1 MEPNHARPGHRMRKR
16 RIGMAITA
24 RPPNTRNFR
33 RDFTMRSTALFA
45 AFLAAWVLYSNVT
58 YNPYD
63 DPSRSLDSIQNAR
76 CSVAYTGTQPCAK

>member
-1 MEPNHARPGHRMRKR
+1 MR
-16 RIGMAITA
+16 T
-24 RPPNTRNFR
+24 
-33 RDFTMRSTALFA
+33 TALFA
-45 AFLAAWVLYSNVT
+45 AFMVAWVLYSNVT